1 MMTFARPRG
10 TLKSEV
16 KDMKRTLLWMLML
29 ALLLP
34 ALAAA
39 DVPAQVD
46 APETYSAV
54 WQSSTGRTIVTV
66 DAAVEIPAVPQL
78 MIYPAVQRTFTADDL
93 QRAAVCFGGAPYS
106 GMPSSLDSVTR
117 PAANS
122 NPTSVG
128 IRAES
133 KNAAG
138 NRALLTFVQHRR
150 HDGNLW
156 YSTIQFLGHGAARYQ
171 VDDLPTTGEVSTD
184 AREKAVQIAQS
195 LDAEMALAYEGH
207 CKGYEYEGGM
217 SGLRGDMFIFTRK
230 VNGAPTAWTS
240 EDCQAYDNF
249 EDTYQL
255 KTPYEALRII
265 IDRYDGAIWMQW
277 QAPHT
282 IDLASGQAAAL
293 LPFDQI
299 VTIAAQL
306 LPLKYQFQEQY
317 LAYRNQDANRMTVN
331 RITLSYSRVQN
342 RDNPENFSMLP
353 VWDFFDADDPATSLL
368 TISAVDGTV
377 IDRGFGY

>member
-1 MMTFARPRG
+1 M
-10 TLKSEV
+10 
-16 KDMKRTLLWMLML
+16 
-29 ALLLP
+29 
-34 ALAAA
+34 
-39 DVPAQVD
+39 
-46 APETYSAV
+46 
-54 WQSSTGRTIVTV
+54 
-66 DAAVEIPAVPQL
+66 
-78 MIYPAVQRTFTADDL
+78 
-93 QRAAVCFGGAPYS
+93 
-106 GMPSSLDSVTR
+106 
-117 PAANS
+117 
-122 NPTSVG
+122 
-128 IRAES
+128 
-133 KNAAG
+133 
-138 NRALLTFVQHRR
+138 
-150 HDGNLW
+150 W
-156 YSTIQFLGHGAARYQ
+156 YGTIQFLAHGAARYQ
-171 VDDLPTTGEVSTD
+171 VDDLPTTGEVSAD

-195 LDAEMALAYEGH
+195 LDAEMALAYEGR
-207 CKGYEYEGGM
+207 CMGYEYDGGM
-217 SGLRGDMFIFTRK
+217 SSLRGDLFIFTRK

-282 IDLASGQAAAL
+282 IDLASGQAATL

-353 VWDFFDADDPATSLL
+353 VWDFFDADDPAKSLL

-377 IDRGFGY
+377 IERGFGY

>member
-1 MMTFARPRG
+1 
-10 TLKSEV
+10 
-16 KDMKRTLLWMLML
+16 MKRTLLLML

-39 DVPAQVD
+39 DVSAQVN
-46 APETYSAV
+46 APETYSTV

-78 MIYPAVQRTFTADDL
+78 MIYPAVHRTFTADDL

-122 NPTSVG
+122 NPTSVS

-156 YSTIQFLGHGAARYQ
+156 YGTIQFLGHGAARYQ
-171 VDDLPTTGEVSTD
+171 VDDLPTTGEVSAD

-195 LDAEMALAYEGH
+195 LDAEMALAYEGR
-207 CKGYEYEGGM
+207 CMGYEYDGGM
-217 SGLRGDMFIFTRK
+217 SSLRGDLFI
-230 VNGAPTAWTS
+230 
-240 EDCQAYDNF
+240 
-249 EDTYQL
+249 
-255 KTPYEALRII
+255 
-265 IDRYDGAIWMQW
+265 
-277 QAPHT
+277 
-282 IDLASGQAAAL
+282 
-293 LPFDQI
+293 LP
-299 VTIAAQL
+299 
-306 LPLKYQFQEQY
+306 E
-317 LAYRNQDANRMTVN
+317 R
-331 RITLSYSRVQN
+331 
-342 RDNPENFSMLP
+342 
-353 VWDFFDADDPATSLL
+353 
-368 TISAVDGTV
+368 
-377 IDRGFGY
+377 

>member
-1 MMTFARPRG
+1 M
-10 TLKSEV
+10 
-16 KDMKRTLLWMLML
+16 
-29 ALLLP
+29 
-34 ALAAA
+34 
-39 DVPAQVD
+39 
-46 APETYSAV
+46 
-54 WQSSTGRTIVTV
+54 
-66 DAAVEIPAVPQL
+66 
-78 MIYPAVQRTFTADDL
+78 
-93 QRAAVCFGGAPYS
+93 
-106 GMPSSLDSVTR
+106 
-117 PAANS
+117 
-122 NPTSVG
+122 
-128 IRAES
+128 
-133 KNAAG
+133 
-138 NRALLTFVQHRR
+138 
-150 HDGNLW
+150 
-156 YSTIQFLGHGAARYQ
+156 
-171 VDDLPTTGEVSTD
+171 
-184 AREKAVQIAQS
+184 
-195 LDAEMALAYEGH
+195 
-207 CKGYEYEGGM
+207 GYEYDGGM
-217 SGLRGDMFIFTRK
+217 SSLRGDLFIFTRK

-240 EDCQAYDNF
+240 EDCRAYDNF

-282 IDLASGQAAAL
+282 IDLASGQAATL

-299 VTIAAQL
+299 VTITAQL

-353 VWDFFDADDPATSLL
+353 VWDFFDADDPAKSLL

>member
-16 KDMKRTLLWMLML
+16 KDMKRTLLLML

-39 DVPAQVD
+39 DVSAQVN
-46 APETYSAV
+46 APETYSTV
-54 WQSSTGRTIVTV
+54 WQSNTGRTIVTV

-93 QRAAVCFGGAPYS
+93 QRATVCFGGAPYS

-156 YSTIQFLGHGAARYQ
+156 YGTIQFLGHGAARYQ
-171 VDDLPTTGEVSTD
+171 VDDLPTTGEVSAG

-195 LDAEMALAYEGH
+195 LDAEMALAYEGR
-207 CKGYEYEGGM
+207 CMGYEYDGGM
-217 SGLRGDMFIFTRK
+217 SSLRGDLFIFTRK

-282 IDLASGQAAAL
+282 IDLASGQAATL

-353 VWDFFDADDPATSLL
+353 VWDFFDADDPAKSLL

>member
-16 KDMKRTLLWMLML
+16 KDMKRTLLLLL

-39 DVPAQVD
+39 DVSAQVN
-46 APETYSAV
+46 APETYSTV

-122 NPTSVG
+122 NPTSVS

-156 YSTIQFLGHGAARYQ
+156 YGTIQFLGHGAARYQ
-171 VDDLPTTGEVSTD
+171 VDDLPEVGEVSAD

-195 LDAEMALAYEGH
+195 LDAELALAYEGR

-265 IDRYDGAIWMQW
+265 IDRYDGTIWMQW

-282 IDLASGQAAAL
+282 IDLASGQAATL

-353 VWDFFDADDPATSLL
+353 VWDFFDADDPAKSLL